1 MLPAKLSNDIEA
13 RVLWTGLEEI
23 INLNYY
29 IWAWTLPFSPDQNK
43 IYYESYETLDPI
55 IY

>member
-1 MLPAKLSNDIEA
+1 MNSFRRNYKSKLPHLSMNPAI
-13 RVLWTGLEEI
+13 
-23 INLNYY
+23 
-29 IWAWTLPFSPDQNK
+29 SPDQNK